1 MAMLCGCN
9 RAPSIDKQSLDSK
22 QLNKQ
27 SLNSGPLDPNST
39 QSNAETNPE
48 KRPPTTGASDAD
60 LQRLDGQLRG
70 LISEMTPAGELKAE
84 NLAKLVELVPE
95 LKSHGLF
102 WKWVGAV
109 PPSQLERFRESI
121 LASLRELT
129 PLPGQGFGPKFRNAY
144 RIAGYLCDSEV
155 ARIAFEQLPMASPYR
170 FPKKVVLDGWEG
182 GIPYD
187 SEAHLHGDQG
197 LLASTVTEFGDKSTL
212 AAFRENLRQVPP
224 ETQRLMIWAL
234 GRSSELED
242 FDLLMSL
249 RSKIVDPG
257 ASDTLVRAL
266 NRIPRSMERTATY
279 PDTTSPERRP
289 SDPAKMLQTA
299 ATCRQ
304 RLEELKLVIPLTM
317 FD

>member
-60 LQRLDGQLRG
+60 LQRLDVQLRG

-102 WKWVGAV
+102 WKWVGTIPV
-109 PPSQLERFRESI
+109 SQLDRFRESI
-121 LASLRELT
+121 LSSLRELAL
-129 PLPGQGFGPKFRNAY
+129 PPGQSFGPEIRNAY
-144 RIAGYLCDSEV
+144 YVAKRLKDAEV

-182 GIPYD
+182 GSRLIRKPICMAIKGY
-187 SEAHLHGDQG
+187 
-197 LLASTVTEFGDKSTL
+197 LL
-212 AAFRENLRQVPP
+212 
-224 ETQRLMIWAL
+224 
-234 GRSSELED
+234 
-242 FDLLMSL
+242 
-249 RSKIVDPG
+249 
-257 ASDTLVRAL
+257 
-266 NRIPRSMERTATY
+266 PRSQNLVTKAHWRHFER
-279 PDTTSPERRP
+279 
-289 SDPAKMLQTA
+289 
-299 ATCRQ
+299 
-304 RLEELKLVIPLTM
+304 I
-317 FD
+317 